1 MNENVNLVEILR
13 DCPKD
18 TVLYSSIYGNVSVE
32 ITTDPAAEYP
42 IYIYKT
48 HHGHKVYIANLTK
61 EGKFSA
67 QYGEEPTLFPSKDQR
82 DWSKFSAPWHKR
94 VKFDPKT
101 LKPFDKVLVRDRQ
114 YNLWGCGLFS
124 NIVEHD
130 GYLYKCVGQLYV
142 YCIPYNDDTKHLVGK
157 ADNAPEFYRYWE
169 D

>member
-1 MNENVNLVEILR
+1 MNENVNLVEILK

-18 TVLYSSIYGNVSVE
+18 TVLYSSIFGDVLVE
-32 ITTDPAAEYP
+32 IITDPAAQYP

-61 EGKFSA
+61 EGKFNA

-82 DWSKFSAPWHKR
+82 DWSKFYPSWHKKKR
-94 VKFDPKT
+94 FDPNT

-114 YNLWGCGLFS
+114 YNLWICGLFS
-124 NIVEHD
+124 HVVEHD
-130 GYLYKCVGQLYV
+130 TYLYKCVGQSYV
-142 YCIPYNDDTKHLVGK
+142 YCIPYNDDTKYLVGTT
-157 ADNAPEFYRYWE
+157 DEAPEYYRYWE

>member
-1 MNENVNLVEILR
+1 MNENVNLVEILK

-18 TVLYSSIYGNVSVE
+18 TVLYSSIFGDVLVE
-32 ITTDPAAEYP
+32 IITDPAAQYP

-61 EGKFSA
+61 EGKFNA

-82 DWSKFSAPWHKR
+82 DWSKFYPSWHKKKR
-94 VKFDPKT
+94 FDPNT

-114 YNLWGCGLFS
+114 YNLWICGLFS
-124 NIVEHD
+124 HVVEHD
-130 GYLYKCVGQLYV
+130 TYLYKCVGQSYV

-157 ADNAPEFYRYWE
+157 SDNAPEFYRYWE